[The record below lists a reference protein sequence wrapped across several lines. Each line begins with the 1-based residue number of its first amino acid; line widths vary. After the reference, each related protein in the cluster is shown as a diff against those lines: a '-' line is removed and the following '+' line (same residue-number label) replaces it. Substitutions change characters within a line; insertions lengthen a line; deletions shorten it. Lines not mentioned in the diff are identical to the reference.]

1 MREKRACASLAT
13 WFVVTASLTLAVTGV
28 AKIWSS
34 FGSAKILSQV
44 DPIVGIKFGKLMLM
58 VGLIEIAIALICFL
72 RKRQTL
78 ALGLVAWT
86 STNFVVYRVCLWWI
100 GWEKPC
106 SCLGSLTDA
115 LHISPQVADTAMKV
129 VLAYLFSGSYGLLL
143 WSRWRES
150 REVTGVG

>member
-129 VLAYLFSGSYGLLL
+129 VLALFSGSYGLLI